1 MKKCIDCGQQFA
13 DTLSACPNCG
23 CPANLCD
30 SITTQLPWQQQSTQ
44 QATTSVNSNIS
55 SCNSGVTDPGYLF
68 GRDWSHYIYECAVMS
83 WHAMTS
89 HAFDFKGRA
98 TRRQFWS
105 VFFMLPLVEIAI
117 QVAIGLFCLATDA
130 SIDGLLIY
138 FEHSYEYGLFEW
150 YSVQDVIEIIILM
163 ILYAIAII
171 GMFVLALAIAIRRM
185 HDGNHRGWWC
195 LVPFVYPFYCL
206 QRSDAGTNRFG
217 PPVTD
222 LGI

>member
-23 CPANLCD
+23 CPANLCEN
-30 SITTQLPWQQQSTQ
+30 ITTQQPGQQQSAQ
-44 QATTSVNSNIS
+44 QATTSVN

-68 GRDWSHYIYECAVMS
+68 GRDWSHYIYECAVIG

-98 TRRQFWS
+98 TRRQYWS
-105 VFFMLPLVEIAI
+105 VFFLLPLVEITALLAI
-117 QVAIGLFCLATDA
+117 TLLASLCILGFGFYPFD
-130 SIDGLLIY
+130 SISNPLT
-138 FEHSYEYGLFEW
+138 
-150 YSVQDVIEIIILM
+150 IIFL
-163 ILYAIAII
+163 ILYAAAII

-185 HDGNHRGWWC
+185 HDGNHSGWWC

-206 QRSDAGTNRFG
+206 QRSDSGTNRFG
-217 PPVTD
+217 PSVTD

>member
-1 MKKCIDCGQQFA
+1 MSKMKKCIDCGQQFA

-30 SITTQLPWQQQSTQ
+30 NITTQLPGQQSAQ
-44 QATTSVNSNIS
+44 QATTSVN

-68 GRDWSHYIYECAVMS
+68 GRDWSHYIYECAVIG

-98 TRRQFWS
+98 TRRQYWS
-105 VFFMLPLVEIAI
+105 VFFLLPFVEITALLAI
-117 QVAIGLFCLATDA
+117 ALLASLCDLGFVGYYLLFHLDYLGDFLGMSTFLGAA
-130 SIDGLLIY
+130 L
-138 FEHSYEYGLFEW
+138 
-150 YSVQDVIEIIILM
+150 IIIFL
-163 ILYAIAII
+163 ILYAAAII

-185 HDGNHRGWWC
+185 HDGNHSGWWC

-206 QRSDAGTNRFG
+206 QRSDSGTNRFG

>member
-23 CPANLCD
+23 CPANLCEN
-30 SITTQLPWQQQSTQ
+30 ITTQLPGQQSAQ
-44 QATTSVNSNIS
+44 QATTSVNSNINA
-55 SCNSGVTDPGYLF
+55 CNSGVTDSGYLF
-68 GRDWSHYIYECAVMS
+68 GRDWSHYIYECAVIG

-98 TRRQFWS
+98 TRRQYWS
-105 VFFMLPLVEIAI
+105 VFFLLPFVEITA
-117 QVAIGLFCLATDA
+117 QLA
-130 SIDGLLIY
+130 
-138 FEHSYEYGLFEW
+138 
-150 YSVQDVIEIIILM
+150 IILLASLCGLAFFDFYLGPRWYHSGLDTLLSIIFL
-163 ILYAIAII
+163 ILYAAAII

-185 HDGNHRGWWC
+185 HDGNHSGWWC

-206 QRSDAGTNRFG
+206 QRSDSRTNRFG

-222 LGI
+222 LGIDN

>member
-1 MKKCIDCGQQFA
+1 MKICIDCGQQFA

-23 CPANLCD
+23 CPANLCEN
-30 SITTQLPWQQQSTQ
+30 ITTQQPGQQSAQ
-44 QATTSVNSNIS
+44 QATTSVN

-68 GRDWSHYIYECAVMS
+68 GRDWSHYIYECAVIG

-89 HAFDFKGRA
+89 HALDFKGRA
-98 TRRQFWS
+98 TRRQYWS
-105 VFFMLPLVEIAI
+105 VFFLLPLVEITA
-117 QVAIGLFCLATDA
+117 LLALT
-130 SIDGLLIY
+130 LLGFVLGFVGYELGFYIY
-138 FEHSYEYGLFEW
+138 GSTIFL
-150 YSVQDVIEIIILM
+150 
-163 ILYAIAII
+163 ILYAAPII

-206 QRSDAGTNRFG
+206 QRSDSGTNRFG

-222 LGI
+222 LGIDN